1 MCATLHTTHQLFNL
15 IDAVVVKK
23 QARSLRSVLAVCVLA
38 LCLVSSLGCVQPVP
52 PDALALSP
60 ESFRLR
66 QMQTRRFDTRD
77 EQTLLQASL
86 GVLQDL
92 GFEVDESESRL
103 GVIVASKVRDATDAG
118 QIAGSII
125 IGILADERIPI
136 DVEQK
141 IRASV
146 VTRSLSARET
156 AVRVTFQRTVWN
168 DRGQISRNESLEQPE
183 LYNEFFYKLSKSV
196 FLEAQNI

>member
-1 MCATLHTTHQLFNL
+1 MSRVNSWCALV
-15 IDAVVVKK
+15 A
-23 QARSLRSVLAVCVLA
+23 ACVLTI
-38 LCLVSSLGCVQPVP
+38 CVVPLVGCGPLVP
-52 PDALALSP
+52 PDALSLSP
-60 ESFRLR
+60 DSFRLR

-86 GVLQDL
+86 AVLQDL

-103 GVIVASKVRDATDAG
+103 GVIVASKMRDATDAG

-125 IGILADERIPI
+125 IGILANDRVPI

-146 VTRSLSARET
+146 VTRSISQNET
-156 AVRVTFQRTVWN
+156 ALRVTFQRIVWN
-168 DRGQISRNESLEQPE
+168 DRGQVSRSESLEQPE

-196 FLEAQNI
+196 FLEAHGI